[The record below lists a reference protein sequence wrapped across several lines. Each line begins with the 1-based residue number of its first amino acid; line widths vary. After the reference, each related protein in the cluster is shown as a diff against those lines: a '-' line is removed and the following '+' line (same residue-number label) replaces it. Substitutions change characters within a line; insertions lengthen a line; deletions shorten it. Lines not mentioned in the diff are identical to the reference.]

1 MQNDLDAN
9 YPDLDIQILG
19 INAVGRE
26 SGNTSVTSGRD
37 IPWLQDVTPDS
48 GSDVWT
54 SWDAGYRDVVIL
66 DTANV
71 AIGAMNLSTYDLRDP
86 AAYDAL
92 KTIFLDTS
100 SIQTVSGDYNMD
112 GHVDAADYTVWED
125 NLNLTAAA
133 LQGNGSGAATVV
145 QADYQLWKTHF
156 GESIASGSG
165 VASVPEPATL
175 LLALLATASLPLR
188 MRHRLSSSTTR

>member
-26 SGNTSVTSGRD
+26 SGNASVTSGRD

-48 GSDVWT
+48 GDDVWT
-54 SWDAGYRDVVIL
+54 SWGVGYRDVVIL

-71 AIGAMNLSTYDLRDP
+71 AIGAVSLTTYDLRDS
-86 AAYDAL
+86 AVYDAL
-92 KTIFLDTS
+92 KGIFLDTAS
-100 SIQTVSGDYNMD
+100 VPTAVGDFNVD
-112 GHVDAADYTVWED
+112 GNVDAADYTVWKD

-156 GESIASGSG
+156 DESIASGSG

>member
-1 MQNDLDAN
+1 MQNDLNTN

-26 SGNTSVTSGRD
+26 SGNASVTSGRD

-48 GSDVWT
+48 GSNVWT
-54 SWDAGYRDVVIL
+54 SWGIGYRDVVIL

-71 AIGAMNLSTYDLRDP
+71 AIGAVSLTTYDLRDP
-86 AAYDAL
+86 AVYDAL
-92 KTIFLDTS
+92 KEIFLDTALVP
-100 SIQTVSGDYNMD
+100 TVAGDYNVD
-112 GHVDAADYTVWED
+112 GTVDAADYTVWKD

-156 GESIASGSG
+156 DESIASGSG

-175 LLALLATASLPLR
+175 LMALLVTASLPLR
-188 MRHRLSSSTTR
+188 MRHRLSSNTTR

>member
-37 IPWLQDVTPDS
+37 IPWLQDVTRDS

-92 KTIFLDTS
+92 KTIFLDTALVP
-100 SIQTVSGDYNMD
+100 TVSGDYNMD